1 MGELLAR
8 LAGDGGG
15 GGHITVRM
23 EMDLST
29 PNMYQFF
36 THCENRP
43 TPSCLRILPPT
54 PPAYRIKQGR
64 GGGRSES
71 CPHFLAAANLYP
83 GERAD
88 ASPI

>member
-54 PPAYRIKQGR
+54 PPAYHIKQGR
-64 GGGRSES
+64 GGREVGVLPTLSGS
-71 CPHFLAAANLYP
+71 GQSLP
-83 GERAD
+83 G
-88 ASPI
+88 